1 MLKTLSL
8 NKSGFTLIEVMV
20 EMVIMLIGLLGLLQS
35 VNIATEFNLKNQ
47 LREEATR
54 IAENTMNDMRTSP
67 FAAVF
72 NPLTTASSRVR
83 NSQKEY
89 VVRRSVTA
97 MSTGSREYQVDVKW
111 KFKNYSA
118 THSILSVRG
127 AQ

>member
-1 MLKTLSL
+1 
-8 NKSGFTLIEVMV
+8 MV
-20 EMVIMLIGLLGLLQS
+20 AMVIMLIGLLGLLQS
-35 VNIATEFNLKNQ
+35 VNLATEVNLKNQ
-47 LREEATR
+47 LRDEATR
-54 IAENTMNDMRTSP
+54 IAESTMNGMRTSP

-72 NPLTTASSRVR
+72 TPLTTAPSKIR

-111 KFKNYSA
+111 KYKNYSA